1 MLDLVI
7 IDGRARG
14 IIARNLVTGEI
25 ERFAA
30 HAVVIAT
37 GGYGNVYFL
46 STNAMASNGSV
57 AVQCYHKGAY
67 FANPAYAQIHPT
79 CIPAHGEFQSKLTL
93 MSESLRNDGRIWVPK
108 KKEDAEAI
116 RAGKLKPTD
125 IKEEDRDY
133 YLERRY
139 PAFGNLVPRDVASRA
154 AKERC
159 DAGYGVGATGYAVY
173 LDFKESIER
182 LGKQAIQGLDHHVIE
197 SLGGEQAA
205 IQIKGKEAVASR
217 YGNLFQMYEKSS
229 MTTPMRLL

>member
-67 FANPAYAQIHPT
+67 FANPAYAQIHPHLYSCT
-79 CIPAHGEFQSKLTL
+79 
-93 MSESLRNDGRIWVPK
+93 RRVPI
-108 KKEDAEAI
+108 E
-116 RAGKLKPTD
+116 TD
-125 IKEEDRDY
+125 
-133 YLERRY
+133 
-139 PAFGNLVPRDVASRA
+139 FDV
-154 AKERC
+154 
-159 DAGYGVGATGYAVY
+159 GV
-173 LDFKESIER
+173 
-182 LGKQAIQGLDHHVIE
+182 
-197 SLGGEQAA
+197 
-205 IQIKGKEAVASR
+205 VA
-217 YGNLFQMYEKSS
+217 
-229 MTTPMRLL
+229 